1 VSDQADSWFHRSTS
15 SSAAWPAERV
25 LAAKQASGQ
34 TISVVVPA
42 RDEAA
47 TVGAIVHAIVTDLV
61 EPAGL
66 VDEVLVMDS
75 DSSDKTADVAR
86 DAGATVCRSA
96 EVAPELGSF
105 PGKGEAMWKALF
117 VSQGTL
123 LVFIDAD
130 LTVWSTQFV
139 VSLLGPLLDRPETL
153 LVKGFYRRLLAAEGG
168 ETDHGGR
175 VTELVARPLLN
186 LWWPALASV
195 VQPLAGEWAARRSLL
210 ETLPV
215 PVGYGV
221 ELAALLDTYERH
233 GLGALAQ
240 VDLGRR
246 GHQHQSVRDLGV
258 MAAELMGVAHRR
270 IARSSG
276 LPPAADP
283 ARRTLR
289 QFDAASGWT
298 VRPVPTAERPPVSV
312 VPGYQRR
319 HDLTWAASPC

>member
-1 VSDQADSWFHRSTS
+1 
-15 SSAAWPAERV
+15 V

-34 TISVVVPA
+34 TISVVIPA

-47 TVGAIVHAIVTDLV
+47 TIGPIVRGLMTDLV
-61 EPAGL
+61 ESVAL
-66 VDEVLVMDS
+66 VDEVLVIDS
-75 DSSDKTADVAR
+75 DSSDDTARVAR
-86 DAGATVCRSA
+86 NAGATVYRSCA
-96 EVAPELGSF
+96 VASDLGSF

-117 VSQGTL
+117 VSAGTL
-123 LVFIDAD
+123 LVFVDAD
-130 LTVWSTQFV
+130 LTVWTTQFV

-153 LVKGFYRRLLAAEGG
+153 LVKGFYHRLLAAGGG
-168 ETDHGGR
+168 EQGHGGR

-186 LWWPALASV
+186 LCWPALASV

-240 VDLGRR
+240 VDLGSR
-246 GHQHQSVRDLGV
+246 GHRHQSVQDLGV

-270 IARSSG
+270 IASSSG
-276 LPPAADP
+276 LPPDAGPDG
-283 ARRTLR
+283 RTLR

-298 VRPVPTAERPPVSV
+298 VRPVPAVERSPAAT
-312 VPGYQRR
+312 VPCYHSRR
-319 HDLTWAASPC
+319 DLAWAASPC